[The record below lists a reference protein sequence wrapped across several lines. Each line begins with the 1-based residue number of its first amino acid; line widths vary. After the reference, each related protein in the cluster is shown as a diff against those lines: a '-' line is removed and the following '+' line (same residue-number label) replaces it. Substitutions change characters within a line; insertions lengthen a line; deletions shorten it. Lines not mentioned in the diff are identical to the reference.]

1 MSLLRCPYLDQA
13 DTQSNVSLPN
23 HACSVSLESGEVPI
37 ETQERFCLSGQY
49 EHCERFRSVTPV
61 RAPAAFASAV
71 ARFRRS
77 TSEACAPA
85 RPPMTLS
92 PLSAGLGN
100 WGIGVIGLGLLVAML
115 WISALA
121 LFPDQ
126 IALAL
131 APPPTQT
138 VAVSP
143 PVSAATVIATAI
155 PLPTSTLIATLTP
168 LPTAT
173 SAAMS
178 TATAIHVPAPAV
190 IGLNVPSRLIIPAIE
205 LDAPVVSVSWTLV
218 ARGGKLEP
226 VWDTAR
232 NAAGWH
238 INSAMPGQA
247 GNIVLS
253 GHHNIDGMVFRDL
266 FMLKAGDEIVLHA
279 GDETFHYRVGETMTL
294 QEWGISESRREENA
308 RWIGPFP
315 DDRLTLVTCWP
326 QYNNS
331 HRVIVVAFPS
341 QSDEVLSLPAE

>member
-1 MSLLRCPYLDQA
+1 MS
-13 DTQSNVSLPN
+13 
-23 HACSVSLESGEVPI
+23 
-37 ETQERFCLSGQY
+37 
-49 EHCERFRSVTPV
+49 
-61 RAPAAFASAV
+61 
-71 ARFRRS
+71 
-77 TSEACAPA
+77 
-85 RPPMTLS
+85 LS

-100 WGIGVIGLGLLVAML
+100 WGVGTIGLGLFIAIL

-131 APPPTQT
+131 APSPSDI
-138 VAVSP
+138 VAIASP
-143 PVSAATVIATAI
+143 SSTATAI
-155 PLPTSTLIATLTP
+155 AAALPSSTSTSIATLTP

-173 SAAMS
+173 SATTS
-178 TATAIHVPAPAV
+178 TPTHVPTPAV
-190 IGLNVPSRLIIPAIE
+190 MGLNVPSRLVIPAIE
-205 LDAPVVSVSWTLV
+205 LDALIVPVSWTLV

-232 NAAGWH
+232 SAAGWH
-238 INSAMPGQA
+238 INSAMPGQP

-266 FMLKAGDEIVLHA
+266 FRLEAGDEIILHA
-279 GDETFHYRVGETMTL
+279 GDETSHYRVGETMTV

-331 HRVIVVAFPS
+331 HRVIVIAFPS
-341 QSDEVLSLPAE
+341 QRDEVLALPAE